1 MTCGVFMEVSKG
13 ERLYIGIFGNTNSG
27 KSSLMNMLIGQSFS
41 IVSEV
46 SGTTTDCVQKNMEL
60 PGVGPCVFI
69 DTAGFDDVSELG
81 KQRIAKTYDA
91 LAKCDLILAV
101 ISCEELY
108 RANKTASMEELIQ
121 SEGFQ
126 RLIQSGKPLV
136 WVITKAGVEIE
147 IETGKACK
155 FGLTT
160 MEPFQ
165 KNPVVFVD
173 SITGKNKDKLIQAI
187 KEKVPADFLEA
198 FQSSLTGKYCNP
210 GDNVLLVMPQD
221 IQAPKGRLILPQVQ
235 TIRDLLDRKVFV
247 HCCTQDTFLQT
258 IESLKNPPD
267 LIITDSQIF
276 SFVSQNKPAAS
287 KLTSFSIMMAAHK
300 GNIELFMKGAQAIKQ
315 LTDSSR
321 VLIAEACTHVPAT
334 EDIGTVKIP
343 KMLRKI
349 APKVQIDF
357 VRGTD
362 FPSTA
367 DEIKKYDLIIHCGA
381 CMFNRAYMLE
391 RQAIAEE
398 AGVPMT
404 NYGVAIA
411 VITQSVS
418 LF

>member
-1 MTCGVFMEVSKG
+1 MEVTKG

-69 DTAGFDDVSELG
+69 DTAGFDDESELG
-81 KQRIAKTYDA
+81 KERIAKTYDA
-91 LAKCDLILAV
+91 LVKCDLILAV

-126 RLIQSGKPLV
+126 KLIQSGKPLV
-136 WVITKAGVEIE
+136 WAITKAEGEKGE
-147 IETGKACK
+147 LCK
-155 FGLTT
+155 VKLTAL
-160 MEPFQ
+160 EPFQ

-173 SITGKNKDKLIQAI
+173 SITGNNKDKLIQAI
-187 KEKVPADFLEA
+187 KEKVPADFMEA
-198 FQSSLTGKYCNP
+198 FQASLTGKYCNQ

-258 IESLKNPPD
+258 LDSLKNPPN

-276 SFVSQNKPAAS
+276 PFVSQNKPATS

-300 GNIELFMKGAQAIKQ
+300 GNIELFMKGAQAIKE

-367 DEIKKYDLIIHCGA
+367 DQIKKYDLVIHCGA
-381 CMFNRAYMLE
+381 CMFNRAYMLG

-404 NYGVAIA
+404 NYGLAIG
-411 VITQSVS
+411 VITQAVS